1 MKKFLV
7 MLLIVS
13 CGQEMPVVETVE
25 KGTFKALMQNE
36 YPNRY
41 SHPPRV

>member
-1 MKKFLV
+1 

-25 KGTFKALMQNE
+25 KTFKALTIGI
-36 YPNRY
+36 PNRY

>member
-1 MKKFLV
+1 MKKVLI

-25 KGTFKALMQNE
+25 KETGAKI
-36 YPNRY
+36 R
-41 SHPPRV
+41 S